1 MVRRLSLLPALA
13 WSLARTASADVASEA
28 SGSPATAPGSAA
40 QGQIVVSPP
49 PASDPPPDPPPEPA
63 TPPDVPP
70 PAAPPPAPAL
80 APQELTRDE
89 GVEGAAVR
97 PSREHDFFVE
107 LDLALNTRLGS
118 AAGFR
123 EQERIGA
130 AFGGGFWLLALDQ
143 LALGLEISHAEL
155 GRGSDQEDQELVS
168 VEYSATTA
176 WLGGRFTP
184 WKLGEL
190 EPFIALRAGLALQHV
205 DAEGLRQ
212 VGSDLSPP
220 RGFACT
226 DVDGPSL
233 AVGAGLGASLGLG
246 PRVRLIGR
254 FDASAQQLTGD
265 LVGGCA
271 VGVGSAASLA
281 FGLGL
286 SYGFGGPS
294 VASQPFAGSVRPG
307 NGRGAQTW

>member
-1 MVRRLSLLPALA
+1 MVRRLLLLPALA
-13 WSLARTASADVASEA
+13 LSLVRPAVAEVATDRSAVS
-28 SGSPATAPGSAA
+28 ATVPGSAA
-40 QGQIVVSPP
+40 QDQIVVSPP
-49 PASDPPPDPPPEPA
+49 PAAQPAPDSPAPEPA
-63 TPPDVPP
+63 TPLDVPP

-80 APQELTRDE
+80 GPQELTRDD
-89 GVEGAAVR
+89 GIEGAAVR

-130 AFGGGFWLLALDQ
+130 AFGGGFWLRALDR
-143 LALGLEISHAEL
+143 LVLGFEISHAEL
-155 GRGSDQEDQELVS
+155 GRGSDQKDQELVS
-168 VEYSATTA
+168 VEYSASTA

-190 EPFIALRAGLALQHV
+190 HPFIALRAGLALQHV

-212 VGSDLSPP
+212 VGADLSPP

-226 DVDGPSL
+226 DIDGPRL
-233 AVGAGLGASLGLG
+233 AVGGGLGASLGLG
-246 PRVRLIGR
+246 PSVRLIGR
-254 FDASAQQLTGD
+254 FDASAHQLTGG

-271 VGVGSAASLA
+271 VGVGSAASIA

-286 SYGFGGPS
+286 TYGFGGS
-294 VASQPFAGSVRPG
+294 SAASESFAGTAQTDA
-307 NGRGAQTW
+307 GAQTW